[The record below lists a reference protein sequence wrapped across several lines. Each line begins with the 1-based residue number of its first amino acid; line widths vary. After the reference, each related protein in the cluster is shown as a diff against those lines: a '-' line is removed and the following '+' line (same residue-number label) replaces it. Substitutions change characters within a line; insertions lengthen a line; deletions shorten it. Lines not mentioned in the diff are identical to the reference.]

1 MTTASRAQL
10 VTLRSGDVVRIRQV
24 RPDDAQALVR
34 AYANLGEQSRYR
46 RFFTVMPQLPES
58 TLKAAV
64 EVDHTDHEALVAV
77 PLLSAEIVGEC
88 RFIRLADQP
97 DTAEVGVTVVD
108 AWQGRGLG
116 SALLAR
122 LSERAAEAGIE
133 YFTAEVLAENR
144 TMLALLPGLGQ
155 VETESHGPVVT
166 ARVELTEPSRPA
178 DPDFLDLLT
187 AAARG
192 DIVSLPVLLRQLVRV
207 PEGLAHV
214 IRLPVSAVLRTW
226 RPRSPDS

>member
-1 MTTASRAQL
+1 
-10 VTLRSGDVVRIRQV
+10 
-24 RPDDAQALVR
+24 
-34 AYANLGEQSRYR
+34 
-46 RFFTVMPQLPES
+46 
-58 TLKAAV
+58 
-64 EVDHTDHEALVAV
+64 
-77 PLLSAEIVGEC
+77 
-88 RFIRLADQP
+88 
-97 DTAEVGVTVVD
+97 
-108 AWQGRGLG
+108 
-116 SALLAR
+116 
-122 LSERAAEAGIE
+122 
-133 YFTAEVLAENR
+133 
-144 TMLALLPGLGQ
+144 MLALLPGLGQ

-192 DIVSLPVLLRQLVRV
+192 DIVSLPILLRQLVRV